1 MSWCRHLSMWPL
13 IKECFLSFLFFF
25 NIFFNLKKNSKRS
38 VVYLFSDRCS
48 WTPYVRHV
56 SGIDVAVKKGKFL
69 QFSFL
74 CFLDLNLNYFP
85 FLVCIFLHS
94 LPILL

>member
-56 SGIDVAVKKGKFL
+56 SGIDVAVKKGQVLTIFFSLFL
-69 QFSFL
+69 RFEFEL
-74 CFLDLNLNYFP
+74 F
-85 FLVCIFLHS
+85 S
-94 LPILL
+94 LPGMYLSP